1 MNAIRNTNGQR
12 IRQTVDGITFF
23 WQYDER
29 GNCTRFESSTGYFS
43 NRVYDKKD
51 RIVSLTDSLGVAI
64 KYKYDRYGNVS
75 YI

>member
-1 MNAIRNTNGQR
+1 MNAIRNANGQR
-12 IRQTVDGITFF
+12 ISQTVDGVTFN

-29 GNCTRFESSTGYFS
+29 GNCTRFEASTGYFS
-43 NRVYDKKD
+43 DRVYDKKD

-64 KYKYDRYGNVS
+64 KYKYDRFGNVS

>member
-1 MNAIRNTNGQR
+1 MTTIRNTNGQR
-12 IRQTVDGITFF
+12 IRQTVDGITFN

-51 RIVSLTDSLGVAI
+51 RVVSLTDSLGVAI

>member
-1 MNAIRNTNGQR
+1 MTTIRNANGQR
-12 IRQTVDGITFF
+12 LRQTVDGITST

-29 GNCTRFESSTGYFS
+29 GNCTRFESSNGYFS

-51 RIVSLTDSLGVAI
+51 RVISLTDSLGDTI
-64 KYKYDRYGNVS
+64 KYKYDRFGNVS